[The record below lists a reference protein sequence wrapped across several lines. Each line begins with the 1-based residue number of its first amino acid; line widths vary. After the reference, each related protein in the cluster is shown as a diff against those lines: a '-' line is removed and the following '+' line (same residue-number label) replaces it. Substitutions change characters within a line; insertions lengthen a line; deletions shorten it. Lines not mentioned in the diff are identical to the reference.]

1 MGPPTPHS
9 PPQVVGLPCVLF
21 IPSNGNTCTKQAAAV
36 LLESFDYFA
45 LKRKTGERTFGALD
59 GAGTL
64 IGQEISENRLNAEC
78 SKGTEVG
85 ERLGWEFFVLGEISH
100 LSATLP

>member
-1 MGPPTPHS
+1 MPPPPPHL
-9 PPQVVGLPCVLF
+9 VGGLPCVLF
-21 IPSNGNTCTKQAAAV
+21 IPSNGNTCTKQAAV
-36 LLESFDYFA
+36 LPLESFDYFA

-64 IGQEISENRLNAEC
+64 IGQEIPENRLNAEY

-85 ERLGWEFFVLGEISH
+85 ECLGWEFFVLGEISH